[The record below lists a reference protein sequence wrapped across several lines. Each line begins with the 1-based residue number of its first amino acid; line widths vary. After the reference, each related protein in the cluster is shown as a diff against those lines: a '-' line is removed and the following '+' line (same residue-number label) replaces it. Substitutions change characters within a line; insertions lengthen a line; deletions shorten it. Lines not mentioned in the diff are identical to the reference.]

1 MRTLLTLLA
10 ALVAAAVL
18 LTGCASPGMLPEALP
33 RLGASAAGL
42 PLAVDTDF
50 PEARWWQALGDPAL
64 DGLVERALA
73 DQPSLGQQ

>member
-10 ALVAAAVL
+10 ALVAAAIL
-18 LTGCASPGMLPEALP
+18 LTGCASPGALPDALP
-33 RLGASAAGL
+33 RLSASAAGL
-42 PLAVDTDF
+42 PLAVATDF

-64 DGLVERALA
+64 DALVERALA

>member
-33 RLGASAAGL
+33 RLGATYWSTRFTGARRADTGTDAA
-42 PLAVDTDF
+42 PATPSV
-50 PEARWWQALGDPAL
+50 QADPAAATSPMATL
-64 DGLVERALA
+64 RNVY
-73 DQPSLGQQ
+73 